1 MLLPTH
7 AQQNGVKHDTLS
19 SQLIVAKEKKKKENY
34 RVTGLQIKP
43 SVKIPFL
50 SSNTYRSAA

>member
-43 SVKIPFL
+43 SV
-50 SSNTYRSAA
+50 NVCDC